1 MHHSRRP
8 KPDEVEQL
16 LRNAE
21 LRDEL
26 ERYFDE
32 SISRVNVQQWTLAAE
47 NEFLASMLAWEQA
60 PILPIYRWFE
70 PELRLPRPESLSD
83 GDLHQILGEVI
94 RKLYAKRIVL
104 DFTDHLSDREL
115 YRLIYRDILPAREKK
130 LDYPSNYL
138 HWDCT
143 GAGGDPRS
151 GSATTPARRS
161 GKSGPRAIV
170 SRCRRRSRRP
180 IPAIAPRAGQLVA
193 VWPFRGRC
201 NRYPL
206 SRREMGTFH
215 GPCLRGRPRD
225 FCPNPGKNLRQD
237 RLTACRYP
245 KMITHISLC

>member
-1 MHHSRRP
+1 M
-8 KPDEVEQL
+8 

-83 GDLHQILGEVI
+83 DDLHQILW
-94 RKLYAKRIVL
+94 RRDPQTLPKRIVL

-130 LDYPSNYL
+130 LDYPNNYL

-143 GAGGDPRS
+143 GAGGDPRF

-161 GKSGPRAIV
+161 GEEWAETYRQPLPPRT
-170 SRCRRRSRRP
+170 P
-180 IPAIAPRAGQLVA
+180 PPYPRNL
-193 VWPFRGRC
+193 P
-201 NRYPL
+201 
-206 SRREMGTFH
+206 RE
-215 GPCLRGRPRD
+215 
-225 FCPNPGKNLRQD
+225 PGN
-237 RLTACRYP
+237 A
-245 KMITHISLC
+245 